1 MYLAQHIQSCQ
12 LFKYSLAISFVL
24 MSFFTSLATVI
35 TVDNNE
41 NSGALYSSIQVAID
55 AATVGDTI
63 IVAGSET
70 TYDGFTL
77 NKKLVLIGAGY
88 QSTEDAQFGFT
99 TKVNHM
105 VIKNEN
111 PALDLNASGSH
122 IEGFYVNG
130 VVTTAGGNYRYISV
144 GFEGTESNTLTNV
157 TFTRNRCESVHLS
170 YFSNIKIYNNILDN
184 IGYAPNYNSVY
195 GDYPFGSNLLVAN
208 NIFTGGVAR
217 VKGSQIFINNLFI
230 GSDQVY
236 DVFFSGVGIT
246 NQASGIVFSNN
257 ILWGRGTGGASN
269 VALTHN
275 LVLTSEGGETFDYGT
290 NSTGNNL
297 ENVNPKFVDVPEF
310 ALDFSYDYRLAED
323 SPCKGTGSDGTEM
336 GIFGGP
342 YPFPSAG
349 DVPNVIVTESRIPK
363 ITDFNIRSAAV
374 PVGSSIEIDLKARV
388 SNNQ

>member
-1 MYLAQHIQSCQ
+1 MNSSIQISNFELSRYCLTFCL
-12 LFKYSLAISFVL
+12 LFLGY
-24 MSFFTSLATVI
+24 FTTVAAVI
-35 TVDNNE
+35 TVNNNE
-41 NSGALYSSIQVAID
+41 NSGAQYTTIQSAID
-55 AATVGDTI
+55 AATVGDTL

-70 TYDGFTL
+70 NYEGFTL
-77 NKKLVLIGAGY
+77 NKRLVLMGAGY
-88 QSTEDAQFGFT
+88 QSTEDEQFGFT

-111 PALDLNASGSH
+111 PALDLDASGSH

-130 VVTTAGGNYRYISV
+130 VVTTASGAYRYISV

-157 TFTRNRCESVHLS
+157 TFTRNRCGAVHLT
-170 YFSNIKIYNNILDN
+170 YFSNIRIYNNILDN
-184 IGYAPNYNSVY
+184 IGYAPNYNSVF
-195 GDYPFGSNLLVAN
+195 GDYPFGSNLFAAN

-217 VKGSQIFINNLFI
+217 IKGSQIFINNLFI
-230 GSDQVY
+230 GSEQVY
-236 DVFFSGVGIT
+236 DVFTSGVGIN

-269 VALTHN
+269 AAMTHN

-297 ENVNPKFVDVPEF
+297 ENVNPQFVNVPDYT
-310 ALDFSYDYRLAED
+310 LDFSYDYRLADD
-323 SPCKGTGSDGTEM
+323 SPCKGAGSDGTDI

-349 DVPNVIVTESRIPK
+349 DVPNVIVIESRIPK
-363 ITDFNIRSAAV
+363 ITDFNIRTAAV
-374 PVGSSIEIDLKARV
+374 PEGSSIEIDLKARV
-388 SNNQ
+388 STNQ